1 MEGADLGEGVLHS
14 QNPSTYG
21 PKSTTLIPNSP
32 NLTQPS
38 GQGPATHHTLPLHEC
53 EGSAQ
58 PLTSKRVGQ
67 LCESHAG
74 QTGPSGALGR
84 RKVPAASPR
93 SPVAGRPESRE
104 QERGKVRVG
113 GRRC

>member
-58 PLTSKRVGQ
+58 PLTSKRVGR

-74 QTGPSGALGR
+74 QTGPSGALAR

-93 SPVAGRPESRE
+93 SPWQGDQKAESKREGRSE
-104 QERGKVRVG
+104 
-113 GRRC
+113 